1 MGATSAKRDT
11 LNIRIRPAERGLI
24 KQAAP
29 GLGES
34 GVDFILDAAPLDATR
49 QADERLR
56 RTMRPP
62 AARVPA

>member
-1 MGATSAKRDT
+1 MAATSAKRDT

-24 KQAAP
+24 NQVAP
-29 GLGES
+29 SFGES

-56 RTMRPP
+56 RTMRAP
-62 AARVPA
+62 AAWVPA